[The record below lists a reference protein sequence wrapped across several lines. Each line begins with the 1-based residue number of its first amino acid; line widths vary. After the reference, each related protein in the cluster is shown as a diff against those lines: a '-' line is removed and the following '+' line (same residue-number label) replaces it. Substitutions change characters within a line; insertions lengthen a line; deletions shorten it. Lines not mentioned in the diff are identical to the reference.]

1 MSYSVIGHC
10 PRTNRVGLGV
20 ASYSLAVGLY
30 CDASRAN
37 TGVVL
42 TLGAPNPGNN
52 GLGLRLL
59 AQGFTPPHVLSEL
72 LHNGP
77 AHAHRQVSILDRAGN
92 PAAYSGDLLR
102 GWSGHRTG
110 PGYVAAGNMLQSADV
125 VDAIA
130 AGFTAASDAD
140 LEERLLR
147 ALEAGRDAGGQRGT
161 TGPLPARSAAFVVFG
176 SMDYSDWDLRVD
188 MHAEAVGELRRVHE
202 EFKPNA
208 AYYLE
213 RARRPQNA
221 IPAMEFADML
231 KSGRTAP

>member
-1 MSYSVIGHC
+1 MTYSVIGHC
-10 PRTNRVGLGV
+10 PRTNRVGQGV
-20 ASYSLAVGLY
+20 ASYSLAVGLH
-30 CDASRAN
+30 CDCSRAT
-37 TGVVL
+37 TGVAL

-59 AQGFTPPHVLSEL
+59 AQGFTPSHVLSEL
-72 LHNGP
+72 LHNDP
-77 AHAHRQVSILDRAGN
+77 RHAHRQISILDRQGN
-92 PAAYSGDLLR
+92 AAAYSGDRLG
-102 GWSGHRTG
+102 GWSGHRIG
-110 PGYVAAGNMLQSADV
+110 PGYVAAGDLLHGAEV

-130 AGFTAASDAD
+130 AGFMAAPDAD

-147 ALEAGRDAGGQRGT
+147 ALEAGRDAGGQRGAA
-161 TGPLPARSAAFVVFG
+161 GPLPARSAAFVVFG

-231 KSGRTAP
+231 ASGRTVP